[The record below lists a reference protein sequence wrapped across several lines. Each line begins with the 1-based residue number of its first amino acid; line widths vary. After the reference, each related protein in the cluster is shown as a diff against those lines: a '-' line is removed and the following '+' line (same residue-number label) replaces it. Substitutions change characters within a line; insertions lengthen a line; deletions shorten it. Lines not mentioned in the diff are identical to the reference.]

1 MAEWNK
7 GKVLPSAING
17 GKEFTESDNLA
28 LDELNAIV
36 NNSFYAAELVE
47 NSIAEVNNA
56 AAQGKAEL
64 GLAVEQGKSELGDVV
79 GDASELVEDAK
90 NHINT
95 VVDTANRAEET
106 AKLAE
111 EKIDSFI
118 KTNGG
123 TLVYVEGELKTLW
136 RADFVENERK
146 KSKNLFDVNAFLNKS
161 EHTTVNG
168 NVITQAAGGNGELD
182 SIWDLI
188 PVSEFY
194 VYQGGLSGFAYF
206 SMNIKTTGDRIVRLR
221 FYDKNRN
228 IVVPTKIPE
237 YWIYDDSYKC
247 VYKKFNNEE
256 VVGSCRLDHL
266 DPNDGIEY
274 FAFCTLWLPQEQT
287 ISNVMFTVY
296 NDIVELSDYQPY
308 HGQIT
313 HNGDAPVVFA
323 EAERQKGKN
332 LLCLKDSSASH
343 TGLTIT
349 TNAEDQ
355 TITINGTA
363 TNDSDWLANQSN
375 VLPKIKNYAGK
386 QVTMSANV
394 VSGSTTNGALFALCF
409 SDDPW
414 YDDWAVTD
422 VDLPKDNAKASK
434 TFVVP
439 SDKAYDSVRLFVAK
453 NSTFNNLVV
462 KLQIEDG
469 GTATDW
475 KYPYGAIV
483 HEKDIED
490 VEHIE
495 TIYDSSSSDS
505 NINKGYTNGLMAD
518 EGSTIY
524 PFGLTSQRYKAFIIY
539 FKIDDCRLS
548 TRVVT
553 KNNWNTVSV
562 ACGDYYSSSNAFN
575 TFTCRIFEDGGFSCL
590 YAKYHYGSQTTDKSN
605 DSLYVVTRIE
615 GVLK

>member
-36 NNSFYAAELVE
+36 NNSFYASELVE
-47 NSIAEVNNA
+47 NSIQEVNNA

-64 GLAVEQGKSELGDVV
+64 GLVVEQGKSELGDVV

-194 VYQGGLSGFAYF
+194 VYQGGLSGLAYF

-313 HNGDAPVVFA
+313 HNGDAPVAFA
-323 EAERQKGKN
+323 EAERIKTLNLCNNEMFEWGDIVSQGTVEQYSNTVIRTKN
-332 LLCLKDSSASH
+332 YIPVKPNAKYFLGV
-343 TGLTIT
+343 GLT
-349 TNAEDQ
+349 AESV
-355 TITINGTA
+355 G
-363 TNDSDWLANQSN
+363 L
-375 VLPKIKNYAGK
+375 KY
-386 QVTMSANV
+386 
-394 VSGSTTNGALFALCF
+394 
-409 SDDPW
+409 
-414 YDDWAVTD
+414 Y
-422 VDLPKDNAKASK
+422 
-434 TFVVP
+434 
-439 SDKAYDSVRLFVAK
+439 SDKQLNSAVGAKDVLSNQVVTIPDGCHYLRIASRLSDVSVDITKQQYYLY
-453 NSTFNNLVV
+453 
-462 KLQIEDG
+462 E
-469 GTATDW
+469 GTID
-475 KYPYGAIV
+475 YGYLEYNGAIV
-483 HEKDIED
+483 HEKDIAD
-490 VEHIE
+490 VEHYE
-495 TIYDSSSSDS
+495 TIY
-505 NINKGYTNGLMAD
+505 NIKTKNVLNDVAYTNGILIGTNIVSNEFA
-518 EGSTIY
+518 G
-524 PFGLTSQRYKAFIIY
+524 YKALIVKSYRNQTRLTTEINLSGDTGNASGTPA
-539 FKIDDCRLS
+539 IDS
-548 TRVVT
+548 
-553 KNNWNTVSV
+553 S
-562 ACGDYYSSSNAFN
+562 GDYFVIHSF
-575 TFTCRIFEDGGFSCL
+575 IF
-590 YAKYHYGSQTTDKSN
+590 YKSN
-605 DSLYVVTRIE
+605 NSFVFEHGGYMYVNRGDATFVKETADSDNRIVE
-615 GVLK
+615 ILGVK